1 MRRSWWRSRVA
12 VAWIGL
18 LTLASLAGCG
28 GEGPA
33 PEIEFR
39 IPVEVADIVTDTV
52 EDLIVTTGTLRPPQ
66 SVVLNVETPGQLVLA
81 RDSSG
86 SRLVEGSAVEAGQL
100 IAEVTGEDTRLA
112 ARLEATRRH
121 LDSAKRE
128 MERREQLFEERLI
141 SEEDLF
147 RAQAR
152 YEDALH
158 DFETS
163 ERTFEKARLI
173 TPIDGVVLSL
183 ARDANDRPMADG
195 QKVLLGF
202 EVARIAPIDE
212 LIADI
217 DLVGPELDR
226 VKPGQ
231 EVRISHYAFE
241 GLSLPGAVLRL
252 APSMDVRTH
261 TFRVEVGIDNPL
273 EVLRPGMF
281 IQAAI
286 VSERRDDVPV
296 VPREALTQRA
306 GRNVVFVLD
315 GQRAVERAVTL
326 GLGNDDVIEV
336 TSGAEEGERVVI
348 RGLETLTDGTR
359 VRVIGS

>member
-1 MRRSWWRSRVA
+1 MRRHFMNLPLRAR
-12 VAWIGL
+12 GL
-18 LTLASLAGCG
+18 VFLLVLGLAGCG
-28 GEGPA
+28 GQGSA

-39 IPVEVADIVTDTV
+39 IPVEVSDIVTDTV
-52 EDLIVTTGTLRPPQ
+52 EALIVTTGTLRPPE
-66 SVVLNVETPGQLVLA
+66 SVVLNVETPGQLVLG
-81 RDSSG
+81 RDG
-86 SRLVEGSAVEAGQL
+86 DGARLVEGSDVRSGQL
-100 IAEVTGEDTRLA
+100 IAQVTGEDTRLA
-112 ARLEATRRH
+112 VRLEATRRH

-141 SEEDLF
+141 SEEDLY

-163 ERTFEKARLI
+163 ERTSEKARLI

-183 ARDANDRPMADG
+183 ARDVNDRPMADG
-195 QKVLLGF
+195 QKVLQGF
-202 EVARIAPIDE
+202 EVARIAPIDS

-231 EVRISHYAFE
+231 EVRISHYAFD
-241 GLSLPGAVLRL
+241 GLSLPGTVLRL

-261 TFRVEVGIDNPL
+261 TFRVEVGVDNPMRM
-273 EVLRPGMF
+273 LRPGMF
-281 IQAAI
+281 VQAAI
-286 VSERRDDVPV
+286 VSERRNEVPV
-296 VPREALTQRA
+296 VPREALAQRA
-306 GRNVVFVLD
+306 GRNVIFVLD

-326 GLGNDDVIEV
+326 GLGNDRVVEL

-348 RGLETLTDGTR
+348 RGLETLTNGTR